1 MEIAKRKRTKK
12 DTYTGTFLKDISEI
26 KEPKIKAREL
36 TKEQKQF
43 IASIPPKTKE
53 QLAKISS
60 KKSENDPPK
69 NPLKPLKCILK
80 KPGDKIKPKRTIT
93 LDPNYTKSRDQ
104 PENLSTEKTV
114 KAAIPMQNSIPDF
127 DRILGNTSKIKW
139 IENILESEIAEIYMF
154 LKSKI
159 LPTEN
164 NRLQYV
170 FSLCDKY
177 IIFHEIVYFIKSDGT
192 YLLFIPP
199 FYRIKL
205 LRDTHSSILSGHF
218 SGKKMFA
225 NLFYKYYWPSM
236 RKDCDE
242 VAMECEACLRTRMN
256 KQSLPPLTPFRTR
269 YPLELICIDLMDLGK
284 TTSGNKYALI
294 LIDHFSKFCIGE
306 PIPDKNSQTV
316 ATQIV
321 NSFFL
326 KLGTPEKM
334 HSDGGPEFIN
344 SIFKEIQE
352 ILNVER
358 SVTPA
363 YHPNFNGACER
374 VNQTI
379 QKIIQR
385 HRTLRSKYEWDEL
398 LPYAICAYNL
408 SVHTTTNFPPFVLF
422 FGRPFLNPEAPPYQP
437 IEFPKYTID
446 IDTYLQNFRELWSEI
461 VNEAVENS
469 DEARQK
475 FKNYFDKSNKTIPS
489 KFKVGDNVMLLPPKL
504 KPQLAR
510 DKTKP
515 KATGPYIIIEIG
527 NATAKIRMLNKN
539 CRGVTLDN
547 VDDKFELKVLLIDL

>member
-1 MEIAKRKRTKK
+1 
-12 DTYTGTFLKDISEI
+12 
-26 KEPKIKAREL
+26 
-36 TKEQKQF
+36 
-43 IASIPPKTKE
+43 
-53 QLAKISS
+53 
-60 KKSENDPPK
+60 
-69 NPLKPLKCILK
+69 
-80 KPGDKIKPKRTIT
+80 
-93 LDPNYTKSRDQ
+93 
-104 PENLSTEKTV
+104 
-114 KAAIPMQNSIPDF
+114 
-127 DRILGNTSKIKW
+127 
-139 IENILESEIAEIYMF
+139 
-154 LKSKI
+154 
-159 LPTEN
+159 
-164 NRLQYV
+164 
-170 FSLCDKY
+170 
-177 IIFHEIVYFIKSDGT
+177 
-192 YLLFIPP
+192 
-199 FYRIKL
+199 
-205 LRDTHSSILSGHF
+205 
-218 SGKKMFA
+218 
-225 NLFYKYYWPSM
+225 
-236 RKDCDE
+236 
-242 VAMECEACLRTRMN
+242 
-256 KQSLPPLTPFRTR
+256 
-269 YPLELICIDLMDLGK
+269 
-284 TTSGNKYALI
+284 
-294 LIDHFSKFCIGE
+294 
-306 PIPDKNSQTV
+306 
-316 ATQIV
+316 
-321 NSFFL
+321 
-326 KLGTPEKM
+326 M

-446 IDTYLQNFRELWSEI
+446 MDTYLQNFRELWSEI

-515 KATGPYIIIEIG
+515 KATGPYTIIEIG
-527 NATAKIRMLNKN
+527 NATAKIRMLNKKN
-539 CRGVTLDN
+539 RGVTLDN
-547 VDDKFELKVLLIDL
+547 ADDKFELRVTLDRLVKVPKFIQWNRGINKSVDPNNNSVSVNNNGHCPFVNISSISLIDKSVPFNIEILIHKNDLRSFLAYNNAILKADTSRDHLLVIS